1 MNRLY
6 DHFRGVL
13 PRLRTQ
19 FHALQC
25 ISCNTTH
32 TAVNIR
38 KGTPV
43 KNILYPC
50 SQRSPEVPMKR
61 RHCTLLDRAFEP
73 GSHNVFRSATELFYK
88 GFKLAEIVSEISI
101 AKYCVFTSNI
111 RDGINIGAA

>member
-13 PRLRTQ
+13 PRLRSQ

-25 ISCNTTH
+25 VSRNTTH

-38 KGTPV
+38 KCAPI
-43 KNILYPC
+43 KNIQYPC

-61 RHCTLLDRAFEP
+61 RHRALLDKAFEP
-73 GSHNVFRSATELFYK
+73 GPHDVFRSTTKLFYK
-88 GFKLAEIVSEISI
+88 GFKLTKIVSKI
-101 AKYCVFTSNI
+101 
-111 RDGINIGAA
+111 